1 MLCIYYVT
9 LGNMHA
15 PWETPGKS
23 CCLPIPVNPPKG
35 GSGEGD
41 VVFPPVKPPK
51 GGSGEEEVVETS
63 YVYSITLANSARP
76 RDSLYIM

>member
-1 MLCIYYVT
+1 MQDT

-23 CCLPIPVNPPKG
+23 CCLPPCQAPEGG

-51 GGSGEEEVVETS
+51 GGSGEEEMLPQVIPPSMQETLGN
-63 YVYSITLANSARP
+63 ITL
-76 RDSLYIM
+76 DITLGYIQP